1 MPKPTYQQL
10 TDALVQEKQA
20 LKLGIF
26 ENLDA
31 ISATKVQ
38 LFERLAHENSTA
50 TEMTAIR
57 EKLAE
62 NQTLLLAAIAGV
74 QAARDRIFALQHV
87 RDGLNIYDQSGKMAL
102 VPTRNSDFE
111 KKA

>member
-10 TDALVQEKQA
+10 TDALVQEKKA
-20 LKLGIF
+20 LKRGVF
-26 ENLDA
+26 EDLDA
-31 ISATKVQ
+31 ISATKVL
-38 LFERLAHENSTA
+38 LFERLAQENPTA
-50 TEMTAIR
+50 SEMTAIR

-62 NQTLLLAAIAGV
+62 NQSLLVAAIAGV
-74 QAARDRIFALQHV
+74 QAARDRSSALEHV
-87 RDGLNIYDQSGKMAL
+87 RDGLNVYDQSGKMAL